1 MSGVAIVD
9 AAAEPKA
16 FAVSDPPHEVRPR
29 AAESCT
35 IPYAPDSSVVKAFH
49 ITAALGGGMPH
60 RFEIDTGSVGVLVPR
75 DVLGPAYQNFVLSED
90 QTVSYVSSGNSYQGQ
105 WVTLSVVMGVPES
118 WDGSGDYPTATIA
131 VFAVDHM
138 DNDLSKKYTGGMF
151 GVGFDIGDQADAGA
165 SCNPF
170 LNAVYRGAP
179 LSRGYILTQD
189 GIVLGPTAA
198 DAAGFAAVSLQRNAK
213 GDDWQQPVGHIDMV
227 APNDPDWPR
236 LSADLTVL
244 MDTGV
249 PEMLLW
255 LTAAQR
261 PANWP
266 DVVPPGADVAVSL
279 PGDGGNAPALAY
291 SFTTGAAEQPMAPSA
306 VNLRKGKG
314 GLNTGCRVLARYDYL
329 YDADGGRIGFRAQP

>member
-1 MSGVAIVD
+1 
-9 AAAEPKA
+9 
-16 FAVSDPPHEVRPR
+16 VSDPAQQEVQPP
-29 AAESCT
+29 ATESRT
-35 IPYAPDSSVVKAFH
+35 IPYAPDSGVAEAFH
-49 ITAALGGGMPH
+49 ITAALGGGKPH

-75 DVLGPAYQNFVLSED
+75 DVLGPAYQDFDPGKD

-138 DNDLSKKYTGGMF
+138 DDDLSKKYTGGMF

-165 SCNPF
+165 GCNPF
-170 LNAVYRGAP
+170 LNAVYRSAP
-179 LSRGYILTQD
+179 LTRGYILTRD
-189 GIVLGPTAA
+189 RIVLGPTAA
-198 DAAGFAAVSLQRNAK
+198 DAAGFAAVSLRRNAK
-213 GDDWQQPVGHIDMV
+213 GDDWQQPVGHIDM
-227 APNDPDWPR
+227 AAASHPDWPR

-255 LTAAQR
+255 LTTVQR

-266 DVVPPGADVAVSL
+266 DVVPPGAAVTVSL
-279 PGDGGNAPALAY
+279 PADGGNTSTLTY
-291 SFTTGAAEQPMAPSA
+291 SFITGAADQPMAPSA

-314 GLNTGCRVLARYDYL
+314 GLNTGRHVLARYDYL